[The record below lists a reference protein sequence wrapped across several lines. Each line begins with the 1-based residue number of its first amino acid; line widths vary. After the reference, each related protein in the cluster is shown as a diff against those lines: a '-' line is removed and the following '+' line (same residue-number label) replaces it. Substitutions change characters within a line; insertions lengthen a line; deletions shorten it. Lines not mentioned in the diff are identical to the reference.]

1 MSARHIYVD
10 ETKERDYVL
19 VASVH
24 LGTEANT
31 LRKAMRGFVLRGQ
44 TRIHLA
50 KKATRAAARSSTRS
64 ATPASPPP
72 STTLAESYARKGP
85 KTPTRSTQ
93 RVELYN
99 KPYNRRLP

>member
-24 LGTEANT
+24 LGAEANT

-50 KKATRAAARSSTRS
+50 KESTRAAHQET
-64 ATPASPPP
+64 
-72 STTLAESYARKGP
+72 YAFPGRRNCGERRQCGCQGHAA
-85 KTPTRSTQ
+85 TRSTT
-93 RVELYN
+93 VE
-99 KPYNRRLP
+99 P

>member
-44 TRIHLA
+44 TRIHL

-72 STTLAESYARKGP
+72 STTLAESYARKGDP
-85 KTPTRSTQ
+85 KRPRAAASG
-93 RVELYN
+93 
-99 KPYNRRLP
+99 